1 MRALNIEVK
10 LETSH
15 LNRQLVISLVSDMY
29 TIGSLN
35 YQNFSYPNISAIR
48 APIIIIMIFINV
60 TCYSEKKDQSEIAQP
75 MVGLQVTGYTFPG
88 PCREGVCITKPLWN
102 KN

>member
-1 MRALNIEVK
+1 MPLCIYK
-10 LETSH
+10 LQNV
-15 LNRQLVISLVSDMY
+15 LYNPVVI
-29 TIGSLN
+29 I
-35 YQNFSYPNISAIR
+35 I
-48 APIIIIMIFINV
+48 IIIIMIFINV

-75 MVGLQVTGYTFPG
+75 MVGLQVTGYTSPG